1 MVRLTAENRRW
12 WILTTMTGALAMVLI
27 DETVVSVA
35 LPRCWPGSST
45 CGCCP
50 ATWPWGPGSRW

>member
-27 DETVVSVA
+27 DETVVS
-35 LPRCWPGSST
+35 PG
-45 CGCCP
+45 GCPC
-50 ATWPWGPGSRW
+50 A